1 MQIAFAS
8 HNEHKTTEI
17 RAILGESI
25 TIANLHD
32 LGIRTEIPETGTT
45 IEENA
50 TLKATW
56 LFEKNNIDCF
66 SDDTGLEITALNNEP
81 GVYSARYAEG
91 KRNDANNVAKVLEN
105 MKNCDNRKAQF
116 KSVFALIHKGE
127 VHLFVG
133 LVKGEIRRKGVG
145 HNGFGYDPIFE
156 PEGCGKTFAEMTL
169 EEKNKYSHRARALNK
184 MMHFLNDVQKTE
196 NI

>member
-8 HNEHKTTEI
+8 HNEHKTNEI
-17 RAILGESI
+17 RNILGESI
-25 TIANLHD
+25 KIENLHD

-66 SDDTGLEITALNNEP
+66 SDDTGLEISALNNEP

-91 KRNDANNVAKVLEN
+91 KKNDANNIAKVLEN
-105 MKNCDNRKAQF
+105 MKNVDNRKAQF

-127 VHLFVG
+127 THLFVG
-133 LVKGEIRRKGVG
+133 LVKGEIRRKAIG

-156 PEGCGKTFAEMTL
+156 PEGWGKHL
-169 EEKNKYSHRARALNK
+169 LK
-184 MMHFLNDVQKTE
+184 
-196 NI
+196 